1 MYSSIQNPIDRRSCR
16 NHTIAK
22 MPNEPRTT
30 SHTHHTHQN
39 CWLPSSCLCK
49 KMTLSPPFTRP
60 KATRPQP
67 MPTRVYVRIR
77 PESESGGH
85 ASVALAA
92 ANSNSINAK
101 EVKAHQK
108 LTTKALHG
116 WSDDSVTLSTQYT
129 FSKGK
134 ACYDFPQRV
143 LGPTTTQ
150 AQAYEEM
157 NVASLVEEFTTF
169 GGRNV
174 MMFAYGQTGSGKTH
188 TMLGTDKSLRWCGGD
203 DISNTY
209 STCQEDTAT
218 KAENM
223 KEGWGIFPRAF
234 SQTINILKGRDQPH
248 MLSASAVEFYLG
260 GCSDLLTQEPNAVH
274 IDPDTNEP
282 INATTMEMK
291 SMADLL
297 RYLNL
302 VQKNRTTRGTCM
314 NDSSSRSHA
323 ALILTLQQIDAD
335 AKTCSQTTFTLVD
348 LGGAERPTKT
358 KEKRFTS
365 TDMVLWDLSKG
376 KEMPTGAQ
384 AYIIN
389 WELSMIATEIARA
402 TEAHRKKRPYA
413 PPRQLA
419 TDATRFL
426 SSSFNG
432 SALTCLC
439 LCLSPANINGWETW
453 FSLKWGENV
462 SKLEI
467 DVRGQRP
474 QNIAKATKD
483 AEKEVRIASKD
494 LDGAS
499 KNNRFYAKRKFRFDA
514 ASKKLSDLHA
524 MTKMMGARSA

>member
-1 MYSSIQNPIDRRSCR
+1 
-16 NHTIAK
+16 
-22 MPNEPRTT
+22 
-30 SHTHHTHQN
+30 
-39 CWLPSSCLCK
+39 
-49 KMTLSPPFTRP
+49 
-60 KATRPQP
+60 
-67 MPTRVYVRIR
+67 
-77 PESESGGH
+77 
-85 ASVALAA
+85 
-92 ANSNSINAK
+92 
-101 EVKAHQK
+101 
-108 LTTKALHG
+108 
-116 WSDDSVTLSTQYT
+116 
-129 FSKGK
+129 
-134 ACYDFPQRV
+134 
-143 LGPTTTQ
+143 
-150 AQAYEEM
+150 
-157 NVASLVEEFTTF
+157 
-169 GGRNV
+169 
-174 MMFAYGQTGSGKTH
+174 
-188 TMLGTDKSLRWCGGD
+188 
-203 DISNTY
+203 
-209 STCQEDTAT
+209 
-218 KAENM
+218 
-223 KEGWGIFPRAF
+223 
-234 SQTINILKGRDQPH
+234 
-248 MLSASAVEFYLG
+248 
-260 GCSDLLTQEPNAVH
+260 
-274 IDPDTNEP
+274 
-282 INATTMEMK
+282 
-291 SMADLL
+291 
-297 RYLNL
+297 
-302 VQKNRTTRGTCM
+302 M

-365 TDMVLWDLSKG
+365 TDMILWDLSKG
-376 KEMPTGAQ
+376 KEVLTGAQ

-474 QNIAKATKD
+474 QNIAKATKE
-483 AEKEVRIASKD
+483 AEKEVRIAIKD